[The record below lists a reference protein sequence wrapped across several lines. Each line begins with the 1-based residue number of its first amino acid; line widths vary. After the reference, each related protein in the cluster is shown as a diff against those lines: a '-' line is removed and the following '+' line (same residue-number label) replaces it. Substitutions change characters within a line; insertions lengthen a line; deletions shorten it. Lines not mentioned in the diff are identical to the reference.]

1 MLNSIRYLRQFRTS
15 IFKSTC
21 NRTKQQMYQIE
32 YPIYQLEKIFSIM
45 IFTSNYSY
53 LHMYRILSSRIQFN
67 ILLLNCAIACII
79 ECILNCLMSV
89 IYILTQPG
97 WELGPWPCYINSF
110 FMEFVPILYTT
121 FLILLVLDRY
131 FAVRDP
137 MTYRK
142 NYNNQSKFKFA
153 IVFYW
158 ILSIGAIFPLAI
170 GIIQSWPFPD
180 RYSCQVG
187 N

>member
-1 MLNSIRYLRQFRTS
+1 M
-15 IFKSTC
+15 IFK
-21 NRTKQQMYQIE
+21 
-32 YPIYQLEKIFSIM
+32 YPIYSI
-45 IFTSNYSY
+45 Y
-53 LHMYRILSSRIQFN
+53 LLSRDNSHVFILSSRIQFN
-67 ILLLNCAIACII
+67 LLLLNCAIACII
-79 ECILNCLMSV
+79 ECILNCLLSV

-97 WELGPWPCYINSF
+97 WDLGPWPCYINSF